1 MKEKEKTLHF
11 RISGEFLT
19 NFVRDL
25 YMEGRK
31 LNDVIEILQ
40 TCMTSNDMT
49 MEIAQGI
56 ILGKYKL
63 VGENEFTLEPD
74 DKDIKPYSKQ
84 IKEKDI
90 KEIEAGWISPE
101 GKVYGVETYFCYNDH
116 SELAVEIV
124 DALDLTLEDED
135 ELDDPMYIL
144 EELGWLKFTSSWVLM
159 GSSPGLKV
167 TKEQKEKL
175 IEFVKFNKKLRVP
188 HALQLGYNPDNLFSH
203 IRLEMMEELMITK
216 YIKNYD

>member
-1 MKEKEKTLHF
+1 MEKGILHF
-11 RISGEFLT
+11 TVTGEFLT

-40 TCMTSNDMT
+40 TSLIGEMT

-63 VGENEFTLEPD
+63 TGINNDISLEPD
-74 DKDIKPYSKQ
+74 DKVIKPYSKQ

-90 KEIEAGWISPE
+90 SEIEAGWISPE

-116 SELAVEIV
+116 SELAIEIV
-124 DALDLTLEDED
+124 DSFDIGYDLNDAMYTLEER
-135 ELDDPMYIL
+135 
-144 EELGWLKFTSSWVLM
+144 GWIKFTPTWVLM
-159 GSSPGLKV
+159 SSSPGIRI

-175 IEFVKFNKKLRVP
+175 VKFTSENKKLKVP
-188 HALQLGYNPDNLFSH
+188 YSIQLGYDPENLVTYT
-203 IRLEMMEELMITK
+203 RLKMMDELMITK
-216 YIKNYD
+216 YIKGL

>member
-1 MKEKEKTLHF
+1 MKKEKTLHF
-11 RISGEFLT
+11 TVTGEFIT

-40 TCMTSNDMT
+40 LSLCGDMT

-63 VGENEFTLEPD
+63 SGENNDVYLEPD
-74 DKDIKPYSKQ
+74 DKKIIPYSKQ
-84 IKEKDI
+84 IREKDI
-90 KEIEAGWISPE
+90 KEIEAGWISPD

-116 SELAVEIV
+116 SELAVEIIN
-124 DALDLTLEDED
+124 ALDLKLEEED

-144 EELGWLKFTSSWVLM
+144 EELGWLKFTPTWVLM
-159 GSSPGLKV
+159 GSTDGLRV
-167 TKEQKEKL
+167 TKKQKEKL
-175 IEFVKFNKKLRVP
+175 IEFVKFNDRLKVP
-188 HALQLGYNPDNLFSH
+188 YALQLGYNPDNLVSYAK
-203 IRLEMMEELMITK
+203 LEAMEELMITK
-216 YIKNYD
+216 YIKNL

>member
-1 MKEKEKTLHF
+1 MEKGVLHF
-11 RISGEFLT
+11 TITGEFLT

-40 TCMTSNDMT
+40 TSLVGEMT

-63 VGENEFTLEPD
+63 TGVNNDISLELD
-74 DKDIKPYSKQ
+74 DKVIKPYSKQ
-84 IKEKDI
+84 IKEKNI
-90 KEIEAGWISPE
+90 SEIEAGWISPE

-116 SELAVEIV
+116 SELAIEIV
-124 DALDLTLEDED
+124 DSFDIDPLDSDIDDAMYTLEEH
-135 ELDDPMYIL
+135 
-144 EELGWLKFTSSWVLM
+144 GWIKFTPTWILM
-159 GSSPGLKV
+159 SSSPGIRI

-175 IEFVKFNKKLRVP
+175 IKFTGENERLKIP
-188 HALQLGYNPDNLFSH
+188 YSIQLGYNPENL
-203 IRLEMMEELMITK
+203 ITYTRLKMMDELMITK
-216 YIKNYD
+216 YIKGL

>member
-1 MKEKEKTLHF
+1 MKNKETLHF
-11 RISGEFLT
+11 KVSGEFLT

-25 YMEGRK
+25 YIEGRK

-40 TCMTSNDMT
+40 VCTAGDMT

-84 IKEKDI
+84 IQEKDI
-90 KEIEAGWISPE
+90 KEIEAGWISPD
-101 GKVYGVETYFCYNDH
+101 GKIYGVETYFCYNDH
-116 SELAVEIV
+116 SELAVEIIN
-124 DALDLTLEDED
+124 ALDLKLEEED

-144 EELGWLKFTSSWVLM
+144 EELGWLKFTPTWVLM
-159 GSSPGLKV
+159 GSTDGLRV

-175 IEFVKFNKKLRVP
+175 IEFVKFNDRLKVP
-188 HALQLGYNPDNLFSH
+188 YALQLGYNPDNLVSYAK
-203 IRLEMMEELMITK
+203 LEMMEELMITK
-216 YIKNYD
+216 YIKNL

>member
-1 MKEKEKTLHF
+1 MEKGVLHF
-11 RISGEFLT
+11 TVTGEFLT

-31 LNDVIEILQ
+31 LNDVIEMLQ
-40 TCMTSNDMT
+40 TSLVGEMT

-63 VGENEFTLEPD
+63 TGKDNDISLEPD
-74 DKDIKPYSKQ
+74 DKVIKPYSKQ

-90 KEIEAGWISPE
+90 SEIEAGWISPE

-116 SELAVEIV
+116 SELAIEIV
-124 DALDLTLEDED
+124 DSFDIEPIDYDLDDAMYTLEER
-135 ELDDPMYIL
+135 
-144 EELGWLKFTSSWVLM
+144 GWIKFTPTWVLM
-159 GSSPGLKV
+159 SSSSGIKI

-175 IEFVKFNKKLRVP
+175 VKFTRENKKLKVP
-188 HALQLGYNPDNLFSH
+188 YSIQLGYDPESLVTYT
-203 IRLEMMEELMITK
+203 RLDMMDELMITK
-216 YIKNYD
+216 YIKGL

>member
-1 MKEKEKTLHF
+1 MEKGVLHF
-11 RISGEFLT
+11 TITGEFLT

-31 LNDVIEILQ
+31 LNDVIEMLQ
-40 TCMTSNDMT
+40 TSLVGEMT

-63 VGENEFTLEPD
+63 TGKDNDISLEPD
-74 DKDIKPYSKQ
+74 DKVIKPYPKQ

-90 KEIEAGWISPE
+90 SEIEAGWISPE

-116 SELAVEIV
+116 SELAIEIV
-124 DALDLTLEDED
+124 DSLDIDPLDSDIDDAMYTLEER
-135 ELDDPMYIL
+135 
-144 EELGWLKFTSSWVLM
+144 GWIKFTPTWVLM
-159 GSSPGLKV
+159 SSSPGIRI

-175 IEFVKFNKKLRVP
+175 IKLTGENEKLKIP
-188 HALQLGYNPDNLFSH
+188 CSIQLGYNPENLVTYT
-203 IRLEMMEELMITK
+203 RLKMMDELMITK
-216 YIKNYD
+216 YIKGL

>member
-1 MKEKEKTLHF
+1 MEKGVLHF
-11 RISGEFLT
+11 TITGEFLT

-31 LNDVIEILQ
+31 LNDVIEMLQ
-40 TCMTSNDMT
+40 TSLVGEMT

-63 VGENEFTLEPD
+63 TGKDNDISLEPD
-74 DKDIKPYSKQ
+74 DKVIKPYSKQ

-90 KEIEAGWISPE
+90 SEIEAGWISPE

-116 SELAVEIV
+116 SELAIEIV
-124 DALDLTLEDED
+124 DSFDIEPIDYDLDDAMYTLEER
-135 ELDDPMYIL
+135 
-144 EELGWLKFTSSWVLM
+144 GWVKFTPTWVLM
-159 GSSPGLKV
+159 SSSPKIKI

-175 IEFVKFNKKLRVP
+175 VKFTRENKKLKVP
-188 HALQLGYNPDNLFSH
+188 YSIQLGYDPESLVTYT
-203 IRLEMMEELMITK
+203 RLDMMDELMITK
-216 YIKNYD
+216 YIKGL

>member
-1 MKEKEKTLHF
+1 MEERGVLHF
-11 RISGEFLT
+11 TITGEFLT

-40 TCMTSNDMT
+40 TSLIGEMT

-63 VGENEFTLEPD
+63 TGTDNDISLEPD
-74 DKDIKPYSKQ
+74 DKVIKPYSKQ
-84 IKEKDI
+84 IKEKNI
-90 KEIEAGWISPE
+90 SEIEAGWISPE

-116 SELAVEIV
+116 SELAIEIV
-124 DALDLTLEDED
+124 DSFDIDPLDSDIDDAMYTLEEH
-135 ELDDPMYIL
+135 
-144 EELGWLKFTSSWVLM
+144 GWIKFTPTWVLM
-159 GSSPGLKV
+159 SSSPGIKI

-175 IEFVKFNKKLRVP
+175 VKFTRENKKLKVP
-188 HALQLGYNPDNLFSH
+188 YSIQLGYDPESLVTYT
-203 IRLEMMEELMITK
+203 RLDMMDELMITK
-216 YIKNYD
+216 YIKGL

>member
-1 MKEKEKTLHF
+1 MEKGVLHF
-11 RISGEFLT
+11 TITGEFLT

-31 LNDVIEILQ
+31 LNDVIEMLQ
-40 TCMTSNDMT
+40 TSLIGEMT

-63 VGENEFTLEPD
+63 TGKDNDISLELD
-74 DKDIKPYSKQ
+74 DKVIKPYSKQ

-90 KEIEAGWISPE
+90 SEIEAGWISPE

-116 SELAVEIV
+116 SELAIEIV
-124 DALDLTLEDED
+124 DSFDIDPLDNDIDDAMYTLEER
-135 ELDDPMYIL
+135 
-144 EELGWLKFTSSWVLM
+144 GWIKFTPTWVLM
-159 GSSPGLKV
+159 SSSPGIRI

-175 IEFVKFNKKLRVP
+175 IKLTGENERLKIP
-188 HALQLGYNPDNLFSH
+188 CSIQLGYDPENLVTYT
-203 IRLEMMEELMITK
+203 RLNMMDELMITK
-216 YIKNYD
+216 YIKGL

>member
-1 MKEKEKTLHF
+1 MKKEKTLHF
-11 RISGEFLT
+11 TVTGEFIT

-40 TCMTSNDMT
+40 LSLCGDMT

-63 VGENEFTLEPD
+63 SGENNDVYLEPD
-74 DKDIKPYSKQ
+74 DKKIIPYSKQ
-84 IKEKDI
+84 IREKDI
-90 KEIEAGWISPE
+90 KEIEAGWISPD

-116 SELAVEIV
+116 SELAVEIIN
-124 DALDLTLEDED
+124 ALDLKLEEED

-144 EELGWLKFTSSWVLM
+144 EELGWLKFTPTWVLM
-159 GSSPGLKV
+159 GCTDGLRV
-167 TKEQKEKL
+167 TKKQKERL
-175 IEFVKFNKKLRVP
+175 IEFVKFNDRLKVP
-188 HALQLGYNPDNLFSH
+188 YALQLGYNPDNLVSYAK
-203 IRLEMMEELMITK
+203 LEAMEELMITK
-216 YIKNYD
+216 YIKNL

>member
-1 MKEKEKTLHF
+1 MEKEKTLHF
-11 RISGEFLT
+11 TVTGEFIT

-40 TCMTSNDMT
+40 LSLCGDMT

-63 VGENEFTLEPD
+63 SGENNDVYLEPD
-74 DKDIKPYSKQ
+74 DKKIIPYSKQ
-84 IKEKDI
+84 IKERDI
-90 KEIEAGWISPE
+90 KNIEAGWISPD

-124 DALDLTLEDED
+124 NALDLKLEGED

-144 EELGWLKFTSSWVLM
+144 EELGWLKFTPTWVLM
-159 GSSPGLKV
+159 GCTDGLRV
-167 TKEQKEKL
+167 TKEQKERL
-175 IEFVKFNKKLRVP
+175 VEFVKFNDKLKVP
-188 HALQLGYNPDNLFSH
+188 YALQLGYDPDNLVSYAK
-203 IRLEMMEELMITK
+203 LEAMEELMITK
-216 YIKNYD
+216 YIKNL

>member
-1 MKEKEKTLHF
+1 MKKEKTLHF
-11 RISGEFLT
+11 TVTGEFIT

-40 TCMTSNDMT
+40 LSLCGDMT

-63 VGENEFTLEPD
+63 SGENNDVYLEPD
-74 DKDIKPYSKQ
+74 DKKIIPYSKQ
-84 IKEKDI
+84 IKERDI
-90 KEIEAGWISPE
+90 KNIEAGWISPD

-124 DALDLTLEDED
+124 NALDLKLEGED

-144 EELGWLKFTSSWVLM
+144 EELGWLKFTPTWVLM
-159 GSSPGLKV
+159 GCTDGLRV
-167 TKEQKEKL
+167 TKKQKERL
-175 IEFVKFNKKLRVP
+175 VEFVKFNDKLKVP
-188 HALQLGYNPDNLFSH
+188 YALQLGYDPDNLVSYA
-203 IRLEMMEELMITK
+203 RLEAMEELMITK
-216 YIKNYD
+216 YIKNL

>member
-1 MKEKEKTLHF
+1 MEKEKTLHF
-11 RISGEFLT
+11 TVTGEFIT

-25 YMEGRK
+25 YIEGRK

-40 TCMTSNDMT
+40 LSLCGDMT

-63 VGENEFTLEPD
+63 SGENNNVYLEPD
-74 DKDIKPYSKQ
+74 DKKIGPYSKQ
-84 IKEKDI
+84 IQEKDI
-90 KEIEAGWISPE
+90 KEIEAGWISPN

-116 SELAVEIV
+116 SELAVEIIN
-124 DALDLTLEDED
+124 ALDLKLEGDD

-144 EELGWLKFTSSWVLM
+144 EELGWMKFNPTWVLM
-159 GSSPGLKV
+159 GCTDGLRV

-175 IEFVKFNKKLRVP
+175 IEFVKFNDRLKVP
-188 HALQLGYNPDNLFSH
+188 YALQLGYNPDNLVSYAK
-203 IRLEMMEELMITK
+203 LEVMEELMITK
-216 YIKNYD
+216 YIKNL

>member
-1 MKEKEKTLHF
+1 MENKETLHF
-11 RISGEFLT
+11 KVSGEFLT

-40 TCMTSNDMT
+40 VCTAGDMT

-84 IKEKDI
+84 IQEKDKQI
-90 KEIEAGWISPE
+90 NGNK
-101 GKVYGVETYFCYNDH
+101 
-116 SELAVEIV
+116 
-124 DALDLTLEDED
+124 
-135 ELDDPMYIL
+135 MY
-144 EELGWLKFTSSWVLM
+144 
-159 GSSPGLKV
+159 
-167 TKEQKEKL
+167 
-175 IEFVKFNKKLRVP
+175 
-188 HALQLGYNPDNLFSH
+188 
-203 IRLEMMEELMITK
+203 
-216 YIKNYD
+216 

>member
-1 MKEKEKTLHF
+1 MKKEKTLHF
-11 RISGEFLT
+11 TVTGEFIT

-40 TCMTSNDMT
+40 LSLCGDMT

-63 VGENEFTLEPD
+63 SGENNNVYLEPD
-74 DKDIKPYSKQ
+74 DKKIIPYSKQ
-84 IKEKDI
+84 IIEKDI
-90 KEIEAGWISPE
+90 KGIEAGWISPD

-124 DALDLTLEDED
+124 DALDLKLEGED

-144 EELGWLKFTSSWVLM
+144 EELGWLKFTPTWVLM
-159 GSSPGLKV
+159 GSTDGLRV
-167 TKEQKEKL
+167 TKEQKERL
-175 IEFVKFNKKLRVP
+175 IEFVKFNDRLKVP
-188 HALQLGYNPDNLFSH
+188 YALQLGYNPDNLVSYAK
-203 IRLEMMEELMITK
+203 LEAMEELMITK
-216 YIKNYD
+216 YIKNL